1 MRIRVGP
8 PVDGTPLDHFL
19 TARWRLHHRVPGA
32 TVTARLTHDRW
43 PLHAADLVDL
53 EESLVVA
60 TGLPAPTGPPDSVLW
75 SPGVR
80 GRFGLPAP
88 G

>member
-1 MRIRVGP
+1 
-8 PVDGTPLDHFL
+8 
-19 TARWRLHHRVPGA
+19 
-32 TVTARLTHDRW
+32 
-43 PLHAADLVDL
+43 LHAADLVDL